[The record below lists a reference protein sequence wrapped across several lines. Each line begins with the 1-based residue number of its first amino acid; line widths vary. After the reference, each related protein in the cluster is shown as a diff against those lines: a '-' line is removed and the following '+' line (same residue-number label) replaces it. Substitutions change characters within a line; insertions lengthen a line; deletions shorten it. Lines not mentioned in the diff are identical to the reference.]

1 MSEIVNEY
9 VHKKPDRAAKQTL
22 IYFSKQTT
30 NIQWSSKLT
39 KCGKRMGRVC
49 AKSFEIE
56 VIVIVKLNSVG
67 LKAVSA
73 SCSFEILSHF
83 A

>member
-1 MSEIVNEY
+1 
-9 VHKKPDRAAKQTL
+9 
-22 IYFSKQTT
+22 
-30 NIQWSSKLT
+30 
-39 KCGKRMGRVC
+39 MGRVC